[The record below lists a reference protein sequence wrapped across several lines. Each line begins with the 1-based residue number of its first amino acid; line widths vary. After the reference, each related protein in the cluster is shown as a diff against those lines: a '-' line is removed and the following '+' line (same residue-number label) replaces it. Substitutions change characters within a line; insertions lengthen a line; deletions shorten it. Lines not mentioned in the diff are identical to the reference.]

1 MSFPAFYSVVTLLR
15 NAMVISTWLC
25 HTEPLALPSSVCARV
40 LNHHA
45 SAHSLPLSFSVG
57 WRGKA
62 FADFQGSLSAYPPSK
77 SVAAPRSKQ
86 SAKRRT
92 KESVAGDLVVR
103 MMMIIP
109 AEEIPFTFGMSTLL
123 PGSWLKN
130 GPQNLLYFWALPQ
143 GKTLSSSL
151 KKRKKPHETDA
162 FEEK

>member
-109 AEEIPFTFGMSTLL
+109 AEEIPFNIWNVHPFARKLAQKWAPELALL
-123 PGSWLKN
+123 L
-130 GPQNLLYFWALPQ
+130 GPTTGQNTVKQ
-143 GKTLSSSL
+143 
-151 KKRKKPHETDA
+151 
-162 FEEK
+162 FEEKEKTPRN